1 MGHIFAA
8 TLPFADFI
16 YYDKTRNYVQIYAQT
31 YYNNRQNQKPISQEI
46 LKIKIEGATNFS
58 IKRIY

>member
-16 YYDKTRNYVQIYAQT
+16 YYDKTRNYVQIYARLT
-31 YYNNRQNQKPISQEI
+31 ITIGKTKNLSHKKF
-46 LKIKIEGATNFS
+46 LK
-58 IKRIY
+58 